1 IAAAYS
7 SADSALTSL
16 TTSFCID
23 ILGFEKKELTEKRK
37 TTTRQKV
44 HVGFS
49 LLLFLTIQVFWWI
62 NNDAVISSLFKVAG
76 YTYGPLLGLYTV
88 GFCTASEVRA
98 RVVALVCILPRILR
112 YILNANSEHWM
123 NGHQF
128 GFEILLVNALL
139 TVPALSIISKP

>member
-1 IAAAYS
+1 LLCPTLIPYTTLFRSSVPSTDLLFPELAMNHLGPVVGVLFLIGLIAAAYS

-76 YTYGPLLGLYTV
+76 YTYGPLLGLYT
-88 GFCTASEVRA
+88 
-98 RVVALVCILPRILR
+98 
-112 YILNANSEHWM
+112 
-123 NGHQF
+123 F
-128 GFEILLVNALL
+128 GFFTTKIG
-139 TVPALSIISKP
+139 